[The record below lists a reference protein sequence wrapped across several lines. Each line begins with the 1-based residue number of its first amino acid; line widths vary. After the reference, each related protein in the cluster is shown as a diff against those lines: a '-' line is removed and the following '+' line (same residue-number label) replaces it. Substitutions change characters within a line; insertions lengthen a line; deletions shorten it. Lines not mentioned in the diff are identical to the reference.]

1 MTTTATDPDT
11 ALDGL
16 RCQVDQLL
24 AMDPAEWTLD
34 QLQRT
39 ILDVHTLTQQ
49 LAAVQAK
56 ALASFDTRGG
66 AQLAGHRTTGD
77 WLATSTRTPAGHAG
91 WWVHTARA
99 LRDVLPETAT
109 ALADGAITIDH
120 VRAIRAA
127 HRTIGDALTTCED
140 TVVAFARDHSA
151 KDLRGF
157 LDVLV
162 QNYRPDDHD
171 NDAEA
176 ARTKRHAR
184 LSASLDGWWHLTGF
198 LDPATGAALAAALDV
213 YADKTSPDDHR
224 TAGNRTADALA
235 EIAHRALAPIDRPS
249 GLGHITLTLTPDQLT
264 TGLGVRWPS
273 GLLAS
278 RTDVHT
284 TACSAKVTYVVGI
297 PTDPIHWQPLAV
309 GFAQRYATKAQR
321 AALAVRDGSGCVY
334 PGCTVPAHRC
344 IAHHIRPWDDR
355 GPTDLTNLVLVCHF
369 HHRTVHHGK
378 LAITRTPTGRYT
390 TTTSNRAP
398 PLPRPG

>member
-1 MTTTATDPDT
+1 MRGGGHDHHSHRSGHS
-11 ALDGL
+11 LDGL
-16 RCQVDQLL
+16 RWQVDQLL

-198 LDPATGAALAAALDV
+198 LDPATGA
-213 YADKTSPDDHR
+213 R
-224 TAGNRTADALA
+224 AG
-235 EIAHRALAPIDRPS
+235 
-249 GLGHITLTLTPDQLT
+249 
-264 TGLGVRWPS
+264 
-273 GLLAS
+273 
-278 RTDVHT
+278 
-284 TACSAKVTYVVGI
+284 
-297 PTDPIHWQPLAV
+297 
-309 GFAQRYATKAQR
+309 
-321 AALAVRDGSGCVY
+321 
-334 PGCTVPAHRC
+334 
-344 IAHHIRPWDDR
+344 R
-355 GPTDLTNLVLVCHF
+355 GP
-369 HHRTVHHGK
+369 
-378 LAITRTPTGRYT
+378 GRLRGQ
-390 TTTSNRAP
+390 NQP
-398 PLPRPG
+398 

>member
-24 AMDPAEWTLD
+24 GMDPAEWTLD

-77 WLATSTRTPAGHAG
+77 WVATSTRTPAGHAG

-235 EIAHRALAPIDRPS
+235 EIAHKALAPIDRPS
-249 GLGHITLTLTPDQLT
+249 GLGHITLTLTPDQLA

-355 GPTDLTNLVLVCHF
+355 GPTDLTNLVLICHF

-390 TTTSNRAP
+390 ATPTNRAP
-398 PLPRPG
+398 PIGGP